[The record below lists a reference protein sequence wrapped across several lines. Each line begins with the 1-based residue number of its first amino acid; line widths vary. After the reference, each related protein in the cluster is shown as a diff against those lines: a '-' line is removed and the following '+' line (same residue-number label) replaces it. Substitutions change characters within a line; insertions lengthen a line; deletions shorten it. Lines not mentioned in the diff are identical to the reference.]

1 MFTMFNMFMPYQL
14 SILTLLHFQGI
25 KHQHLFYSGIGDDT
39 RSWAPPWKGS
49 ESAYFLSINR
59 NKQSV
64 CVNMKVKEG
73 NEIIKK
79 VSLRSLVV

>member
-1 MFTMFNMFMPYQL
+1 MSKLLIF
-14 SILTLLHFQGI
+14 SIPNS
-25 KHQHLFYSGIGDDT
+25 KYVLFYYPGVGDDT

-64 CVNMKVKEG
+64 SVNMKVKEG
-73 NEIIKK
+73 KEIIKK
-79 VSLRSLVV
+79 VRFVPLPPP